1 MTQFYVEQ
9 MMDSGMFEKLELK
22 DWEKK
27 PEVDKTFATATDY
40 FEEIISDN
48 ETYESNAGEMAKR
61 AGFKSAMQ
69 VKDAERPD
77 ADTGDNI
84 RSYIE
89 DLAASSSADK
99 ETIQQ
104 M

>member
-1 MTQFYVEQ
+1 ML
-9 MMDSGMFEKLELK
+9 DSGMIKKLVLK

-27 PEVDKTFATATDY
+27 DAADKTFNDATVY

-48 ETYESNAGEMAKR
+48 ETYESNAGGTAKR
-61 AGFKSAMQ
+61 SGLESAMQ
-69 VKDAERPD
+69 VKDAKKPD

-89 DLAASSSADK
+89 DLAASSSTDK

-104 M
+104 MQQTSSSMV